1 MVALFPCFLGSTQKG
16 YLFCKI
22 SLIPL
27 HASAVTH
34 SPGATRGGLQIPA
47 AGVLVALLGDT
58 AERGAEGMLRSA
70 INLCSPSPG
79 GGIKPI
85 PPSSLLGLLTEHQ
98 TALESIILV

>member
-79 GGIKPI
+79 RGGDKTHPAQ
-85 PPSSLLGLLTEHQ
+85 LLARLAHRTPN
-98 TALESIILV
+98 SP

>member
-1 MVALFPCFLGSTQKG
+1 M
-16 YLFCKI
+16 
-22 SLIPL
+22 
-27 HASAVTH
+27 
-34 SPGATRGGLQIPA
+34 
-47 AGVLVALLGDT
+47 ALLGDT

-85 PPSSLLGLLTEHQ
+85 PPSSLLSLLTEHQ

>member
-1 MVALFPCFLGSTQKG
+1 M
-16 YLFCKI
+16 
-22 SLIPL
+22 
-27 HASAVTH
+27 TH

-79 GGIKPI
+79 RGGDKTHPAQ
-85 PPSSLLGLLTEHQ
+85 LLARLAHRTPN
-98 TALESIILV
+98 SP

>member
-79 GGIKPI
+79 RGWNKTHPAQ
-85 PPSSLLGLLTEHQ
+85 LLARLAHRTPN
-98 TALESIILV
+98 SP